1 MPAQNHDPDA
11 EGDRPGRRPVPRW
24 EEDFPIQTERDHYVA
39 RREFAKF
46 LTLGSALLT
55 LANVA
60 IAFVGL
66 RPKKDRPPATL
77 IELASSV
84 QPGGSLLFRYPT
96 DQDPCILIRSTTGK
110 FLAFSQ
116 VCTHLS
122 CAVVHDPEHNQLF
135 CPCHRGSFSETE
147 GRPTAG
153 PPTRSLPRIKLEWR
167 DDDLYAV
174 GIEV

>member
-1 MPAQNHDPDA
+1 MWLQSWGPVERSGGKMPVEYHDPSTGG
-11 EGDRPGRRPVPRW
+11 EGSRRRRVPRW

-77 IELASSV
+77 IALASSV

-96 DQDPCILIRSTTGK
+96 DQDP
-110 FLAFSQ
+110 
-116 VCTHLS
+116 
-122 CAVVHDPEHNQLF
+122 
-135 CPCHRGSFSETE
+135 
-147 GRPTAG
+147 
-153 PPTRSLPRIKLEWR
+153 
-167 DDDLYAV
+167 
-174 GIEV
+174 